1 MMMLSKG
8 RIRTGSLTPAQE
20 DKDALIMLRKKI
32 MVNEDQYHL
41 GYIDDKEYN
50 KVLADCNAA
59 ITALEA
65 KYGIR

>member
-32 MVNEDQYHL
+32 TVNEDQYHL
-41 GYIDDKEYN
+41 GYIDEKEYN
-50 KVLADCNAA
+50 KVLEDCNAA

>member
-8 RIRTGSLTPAQE
+8 RVRAGSLTPAQE

-32 MVNEDQYHL
+32 LVNEDQYHL

-50 KVLADCNAA
+50 RVLADCNAA